1 MVKYNL
7 TCIGWVRLGLEG
19 GGVGGG
25 GVVQWI
31 PLDRGYRYRILM
43 GFDTMMH
50 CVS

>member
-7 TCIGWVRLGLEG
+7 TCIGWVRLGW
-19 GGVGGG
+19 GGG
-25 GVVQWI
+25 GGSSVNTSGQRVH
-31 PLDRGYRYRILM
+31 YRDGILM